1 MRAGLGHALRLLA
14 AGFLA
19 AGTAVAAPVETAV
32 CKRDRLVAPGLLQ
45 ASRDRLLKADGKSL
59 AVQCAAWRDHVQ
71 SARTVADTYRR
82 CVSGAERDAMLAE
95 MGETERGFSQQVAS
109 RCRAL

>member
-1 MRAGLGHALRLLA
+1 MRAGLTLVVGVLAAALLA
-14 AGFLA
+14 TGPS
-19 AGTAVAAPVETAV
+19 TAAPAETAL

-71 SARTVADTYRR
+71 AARTVADTYRR
-82 CVSGAERDAMLAE
+82 CASGAERDAMLTE
-95 MGETERGFSQQVAS
+95 MGETERGFSQKVAT

>member
-1 MRAGLGHALRLLA
+1 MLVIGVLVAGLM
-14 AGFLA
+14 A
-19 AGTAVAAPVETAV
+19 AGTAAAAPETAV
-32 CKRDRLVAPGLLQ
+32 CKRDRLVADGLLQ
-45 ASRDRLLKADGKSL
+45 VSRDRLLKADGKSL
-59 AVQCAAWRDHVQ
+59 AVQCAAWRDHLQ

-82 CVSGAERDAMLAE
+82 CASGAERAAMLTE

>member
-1 MRAGLGHALRLLA
+1 MKTRLILA
-14 AGFLA
+14 AGLLA
-19 AGTAVAAPVETAV
+19 TGLMVAQTATAAPADTAV

-71 SARTVADTYRR
+71 AARTVADTYRR
-82 CVSGAERDAMLAE
+82 CASGAERDAMLSE